1 MASNNAPL
9 WQAATDTAVV
19 PGFWKLAAERAV
31 TLNPGETGVLRIAQG
46 HVWVTLDG
54 PHQGPANDRGDLVLH
69 AGEQLRLMRGQHAV
83 VESFGDAVNEP
94 VYFSWEP
101 TNAPVLAVPTD
112 DAGWRD
118 VLARP
123 TLPGDDEIM
132 VSVRALGRVLG
143 RVFTRLAASLQ
154 YLMAGKGRVLQ
165 GFEANQP

>member
-1 MASNNAPL
+1 MACNNAPI
-9 WQAATDTAVV
+9 WQTATDTAVV

-31 TLNPGETGVLRIAQG
+31 TLNPVETGVLRIAQG

-54 PHQGPANDRGDLVLH
+54 PHQGPANDWGDLVLH
-69 AGEQLRLMRGQHAV
+69 PGEQLRLMPGQHAV

-101 TNAPVLAVPTD
+101 ANAREVALPIG

-118 VLARP
+118 VLDWP
-123 TLPGDDEIM
+123 KLQGGDEMM
-132 VSVRALGRVLG
+132 VLVHAMGRVPG
-143 RVFTRLAASLQ
+143 RVFTRLAALLQ
-154 YLMAGKGRVLQ
+154 YLVAGKGRVLQ

>member
-1 MASNNAPL
+1 MACNNAPI
-9 WQAATDTAVV
+9 WQTATDTAVV

-31 TLNPGETGVLRIAQG
+31 TLNPVETGVLRIAQG

-54 PHQGPANDRGDLVLH
+54 PHQGPANDWGDLVLH
-69 AGEQLRLMRGQHAV
+69 PGEQLRLMPGQHAV

-101 TNAPVLAVPTD
+101 ANARGTAVPTE

-123 TLPGDDEIM
+123 TLQGDDEIM
-132 VSVRALGRVLG
+132 FWVRAVGRALGRVC
-143 RVFTRLAASLQ
+143 TRLAALLQ
-154 YLMAGKGRVLQ
+154 YLVAGKGRVLQ